1 MSSIRAS
8 LAVALMLGMGSTF
21 PIAER
26 ALPPST
32 LQLQPR
38 RTKAMKSGGF
48 SFSTGQ
54 WNWPARDGWSVAHG
68 KRMAKKRRNQARHR
82 NATKGK

>member
-1 MSSIRAS
+1 MSNIRAS
-8 LAVALMLGMGSTF
+8 LAAALILGAGSMF

-32 LQLQPR
+32 HQLQPR
-38 RTKAMKSGGF
+38 RTKAMKSGEF
-48 SFSTGQ
+48 SYATGQ
-54 WNWPARDGWSVAHG
+54 WSYPARDGWSVATG